1 MSMRALP
8 HRLAAVWFAD
18 IVGYGRLSSR
28 NENEALQLVGVF
40 QRTCRDLVHR
50 HEGRLVKFTGDGA
63 LAEFPST
70 EAAVR
75 AACALEP
82 TFRARAKSAHLAP
95 PHLHIGLHVGEVAT
109 GPDGDLYGEG
119 LNLAARLEALS
130 GPGQILVSEDVQRQ
144 LHHRPEFRFIPQGER
159 TIPDS
164 EEPVSLFSVEES
176 PDLAAAL
183 PAVAP
188 AAWRELHRELARRRV
203 YTTVA
208 TYIVAV
214 GLGLVAAALL
224 TGRLGGPEWVLRGLA
239 LAGVLGI
246 PAVALLAWTFE
257 IGRGGLRRYGRVFEE
272 PGAEGRAKVAFAGVA
287 LASIALAGGL
297 SLVRPP
303 QIGESSRLPANRV
316 AVLYFEDGSPGKNL
330 GYLADGLTEALIR
343 ELSGVRDL
351 EVVSRNGVRPF
362 RHASVQA
369 DSMARALNAGTLV
382 QGSVSESAGRL
393 RVNVELVDGPSG
405 TVLTAATVERP
416 RGELFELQDDL
427 AEQVSNLLRSELG
440 KEIRLAEMRAGTESV
455 TAWELVQRAGELREQ
470 ASPLVEVGNLEEAG
484 RMYDRADSLLAQAQ
498 AADTTW
504 VEPVLQRGWL
514 AHDRMEWFES
524 SDPGG
529 EFLRWNGTGLRYAD
543 AALRMRPGDSD
554 ALELRGRFQLK
565 RALFAPAGDPA
576 RADSQLRAA
585 EEDLRA
591 AIEANPEQ
599 AGAWRTLSIP
609 LAARGESHAAKMAA
623 ERAYEADAYLEEA
636 DDILWRLFAHSYDL
650 NQPAEA
656 ERWCTEGNRR
666 FPDDPAFVQ
675 CQLWLMTLPG
685 VPADPARA
693 WALQDEYTRLTPPQ
707 EVLRRKWNETA
718 VAAVLARSEL
728 ADSAVVVAV
737 RARADETI
745 DPGRNVLYAEAF
757 VRTLAGQEEEVLGL
771 LGSYLAAA
779 PGQRGEVANTWWFEG
794 LHDRPDFQALVTE
807 DTLGP
812 EP

>member
-1 MSMRALP
+1 MRALP

-40 QRTCRDLVHR
+40 QRTCRDIVHR

-82 TFRARAKSAHLAP
+82 TFRARAKAAQLPP
-95 PHLHIGLHVGEVAT
+95 PHLHVGLHVGEIAT

-130 GPGQILVSEDVQRQ
+130 GPGEILVSEDVQRQ

-164 EEPVSLFSVEES
+164 EEPVSLFSVVES
-176 PDLAAAL
+176 PDAAAAAL
-183 PAVAP
+183 PP
-188 AAWRELHRELARRRV
+188 AASGPWRELHRELVRRRV

-208 TYIVAV
+208 TYVVAV
-214 GLGLVAAALL
+214 ALGLVAAALL
-224 TGRLGGPEWVLRGLA
+224 LGRLGGPEWVLPGLA
-239 LAGVLGI
+239 LAAVLAI
-246 PAVALLAWTFE
+246 PAVGLLAWTFE

-272 PGAEGRAKVAFAGVA
+272 PGAVARARVAFAGLA
-287 LASIALAGGL
+287 LAAVALAGGI
-297 SLVRPP
+297 SLVSPP
-303 QIGESSRLPANRV
+303 GMGELPGLPANRV
-316 AVLYFEDGSPGKNL
+316 AVLYFEDSSPGRNL

-362 RHASVQA
+362 RHASVHA

-393 RVNVELVDGPSG
+393 RVNVELVDGQSG
-405 TVLTAATVERP
+405 TVLAAATVERP
-416 RGELFELQDDL
+416 RGELFDLQDDL
-427 AEQVSNLLRSELG
+427 AEQVSNLLRRELG
-440 KEIRLAEMRAGTESV
+440 EEIRLAEMRAGTESV
-455 TAWELVQRAGELREQ
+455 AAWELVQRAAELREQ
-470 ASPLVEVGNLEEAG
+470 ATPLVEIGNLEEAG
-484 RMYDRADSLLAQAQ
+484 RMYDRADSLMAEAQ

-504 VEPVLQRGWL
+504 VEPLLQRGWL
-514 AHDRMEWFES
+514 AHDRLEWFES

-529 EFLRWNGTGLRYAD
+529 EFLRWLETGFRHAE
-543 AALRMRPGDSD
+543 AALRVSPRDPD
-554 ALELRGRFQLK
+554 ALELRGRFHLK
-565 RALFAPAGDPA
+565 SALFAPAQDP
-576 RADSQLRAA
+576 RYADSQLLAA

-609 LAARGESHAAKMAA
+609 LAARGETQAAKLAA
-623 ERAYEADAYLEEA
+623 ERAYQADAYLEEA

-656 ERWCTEGNRR
+656 ERWCREGIRR
-666 FPDDPAFVQ
+666 FPEDSHFVQ

-685 VPADPARA
+685 VPADADRA
-693 WALQDEYTRLTPPQ
+693 WSLLDEYNRLAPPQ
-707 EVLRRKWNETA
+707 EVFRRKWNETA
-718 VAAVLARSEL
+718 LAAVLARAGL
-728 ADSAVVVAV
+728 ADSAIAVAV

-745 DPGRNVLYAEAF
+745 DPGRSVLYTEAF
-757 VRTLAGQEEEVLGL
+757 VRVLAGQEDEVVGL
-771 LGSYLAAA
+771 LGSYLAAS
-779 PGQRGEVANTWWFEG
+779 PGQRREVANTWWFED
-794 LHDRPDFQALVTE
+794 LRDRPDFQALVAE
-807 DTLGP
+807 DSRGP

>member
-1 MSMRALP
+1 
-8 HRLAAVWFAD
+8 
-18 IVGYGRLSSR
+18 
-28 NENEALQLVGVF
+28 
-40 QRTCRDLVHR
+40 
-50 HEGRLVKFTGDGA
+50 
-63 LAEFPST
+63 
-70 EAAVR
+70 
-75 AACALEP
+75 
-82 TFRARAKSAHLAP
+82 
-95 PHLHIGLHVGEVAT
+95 
-109 GPDGDLYGEG
+109 
-119 LNLAARLEALS
+119 
-130 GPGQILVSEDVQRQ
+130 
-144 LHHRPEFRFIPQGER
+144 
-159 TIPDS
+159 
-164 EEPVSLFSVEES
+164 
-176 PDLAAAL
+176 
-183 PAVAP
+183 
-188 AAWRELHRELARRRV
+188 
-203 YTTVA
+203 
-208 TYIVAV
+208 
-214 GLGLVAAALL
+214 
-224 TGRLGGPEWVLRGLA
+224 
-239 LAGVLGI
+239 
-246 PAVALLAWTFE
+246 
-257 IGRGGLRRYGRVFEE
+257 
-272 PGAEGRAKVAFAGVA
+272 
-287 LASIALAGGL
+287 
-297 SLVRPP
+297 
-303 QIGESSRLPANRV
+303 
-316 AVLYFEDGSPGKNL
+316 
-330 GYLADGLTEALIR
+330 
-343 ELSGVRDL
+343 
-351 EVVSRNGVRPF
+351 
-362 RHASVQA
+362 
-369 DSMARALNAGTLV
+369 
-382 QGSVSESAGRL
+382 
-393 RVNVELVDGPSG
+393 
-405 TVLTAATVERP
+405 
-416 RGELFELQDDL
+416 
-427 AEQVSNLLRSELG
+427 
-440 KEIRLAEMRAGTESV
+440 
-455 TAWELVQRAGELREQ
+455 
-470 ASPLVEVGNLEEAG
+470 
-484 RMYDRADSLLAQAQ
+484 
-498 AADTTW
+498 
-504 VEPVLQRGWL
+504 
-514 AHDRMEWFES
+514 
-524 SDPGG
+524 
-529 EFLRWNGTGLRYAD
+529 
-543 AALRMRPGDSD
+543 
-554 ALELRGRFQLK
+554 LK
-565 RALFAPAGDPA
+565 RALFAPAGDPV